1 MQTITWICDLKL
13 LELQAEH
20 VIRFIRFYKK
30 KELKGITGT
39 QTFYYVIGNINK
51 NNDIVLEEIRYA
63 QDLKLGRDRPYG
75 QGRAVHYSDLY

>member
-1 MQTITWICDLKL
+1 MRLETIRTSSWIRHKVHSI
-13 LELQAEH
+13 LQ
-20 VIRFIRFYKK
+20 KK
-30 KELKGITGT
+30 KKLKGITGT